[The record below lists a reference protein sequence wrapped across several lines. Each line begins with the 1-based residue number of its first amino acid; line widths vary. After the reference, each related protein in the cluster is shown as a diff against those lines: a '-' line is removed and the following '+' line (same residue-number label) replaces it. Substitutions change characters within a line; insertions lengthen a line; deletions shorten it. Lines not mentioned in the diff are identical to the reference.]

1 MIHDLQGC
9 CSIDQLA
16 ISREAHYGSR
26 DVLTNVHHAGSAIER
41 YVTACVE
48 VAASGAEKGAEDD
61 HAQEFGLG
69 IARLDIGAADTHIGA
84 PNQTALVLD
93 DGRRFREEVRPR
105 KWLPKWLPKVHA
117 ARRDDENARVSE

>member
-69 IARLDIGAADTHIGA
+69 IARLDIGAADTLIGA
-84 PNQTALVLD
+84 ATCAGS
-93 DGRRFREEVRPR
+93 GRRTPVQGGSPAAKMATQDPR
-105 KWLPKWLPKVHA
+105 GAP
-117 ARRDDENARVSE
+117 RR